1 MTLRPPSKLTFSLA
15 LFFTIFAPLWFP
27 KLHLFY
33 FAPYL
38 ILTFYR
44 TTRYKALWSAFGCGL
59 LIDLFS
65 SNPFFGL
72 TAVNYCVVT
81 FIIHGQVRN
90 FFEDKFS
97 TLPLMTA
104 LFSVFSTLLSMILL
118 FFLGNSVELSWEW
131 CATDLLLMPLA
142 DALYGFLFFSLL
154 FQLLHKIRW
163 LIKSLRIG
171 FKA

>member
-1 MTLRPPSKLTFSLA
+1 MTFRPPSKLTFALA
-15 LFFTIFAPLWFP
+15 LFFTIFAPLWVP

-44 TTRYKALWSAFGCGL
+44 TTRYKALWAAFGCGL

-65 SNPFFGL
+65 SNSFFGL
-72 TAVNYCVVT
+72 TALNYCIVT
-81 FIIHGQVRN
+81 FLLHGQVRN

-97 TLPLMTA
+97 TLPIMTA
-104 LFSVFSTLLSMILL
+104 LFSISSTLLSMVLL
-118 FFLGNSVELSWEW
+118 SFLGNKVELSWEW
-131 CATDLLLMPLA
+131 GATDLILMPLA
-142 DALYGFLFFSLL
+142 DALYGLLFFSLL
-154 FQLLHKIRW
+154 FQLLHKIR
-163 LIKSLRIG
+163 SLVRIG